1 MRFAPN
7 SKLTRRGLGSLLVA
21 GPAVARAIQ
30 DQEQP
35 KSPLD
40 EARESHSNNRKRLKA
55 VALAREVEP
64 SFRFEP

>member
-1 MRFAPN
+1 MKLSPN

-21 GPAVARAIQ
+21 GPAVARSIQ
-30 DQEQP
+30 DQDQQ

-40 EARESHSNNRKRLKA
+40 QARESYSNNRKRLKA
-55 VALAREVEP
+55 VVLAREVEP